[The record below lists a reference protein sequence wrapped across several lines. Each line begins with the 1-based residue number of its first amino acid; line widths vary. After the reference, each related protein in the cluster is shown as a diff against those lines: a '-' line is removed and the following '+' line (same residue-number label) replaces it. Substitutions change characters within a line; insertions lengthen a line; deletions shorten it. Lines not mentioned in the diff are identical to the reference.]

1 MEAGHIVFIGA
12 TTENPSFEINAALLS
27 RCRVLTLNKLQP
39 EHIRSLLERA
49 ISDKEKGLLLSLVG
63 SAPGDVIKVEE
74 EALHFLANA
83 ADGDARAAL
92 NSLEIAGLAAF
103 AAWEST
109 PRRPSAD
116 EKAFNV
122 NVKIDGERDGYAD
135 GVKQEASSLM
145 LVAVANHKMDISG
158 TGFGMKRLEVLKESL
173 KKEIPPNSIDDYT
186 KPFKRFVG
194 GKEVVKGVQE
204 VKERSPSGGS
214 QGDSGGYMHDVGSR
228 DMERTGVNL
237 YDTAGEAGGSG
248 VENKKE
254 RRNIVVTLQQVIP
267 QILLTCIFSSSSKLK
282 PLVVKIFR
290 GFLCINLSLCR
301 GVSDGNPFSGARG
314 NSTFAC
320 FVRQDRRG
328 TLQYHQCPN

>member
-39 EHIRSLLERA
+39 EHIRNLLDRA
-49 ISDKEKGLLLSLVG
+49 ISDKEKGLLCSLVG

-74 EALHFLANA
+74 DALQFLANA

-109 PRRPSAD
+109 PRKPSGD

-122 NVKIDGERDGYAD
+122 NVKIDGEKDVYAD
-135 GVKQEASSLM
+135 GIKQEASSSLM
-145 LVAVANHKMDISG
+145 LVPATSNRLDISG
-158 TGFGMKRLEVLKESL
+158 TGFRMKRLEVLKESL
-173 KKEIPPNSIDDYT
+173 KKENSPNSTDDYT

-194 GKEVVKGVQE
+194 GKEVVQGVKE

-214 QGDSGGYMHDVGSR
+214 QGDSGGYMHDVGSK
-228 DMERTGVNL
+228 DIERIGGNL
-237 YDTAGEAGGSG
+237 HDTAGEAG
-248 VENKKE
+248 E
-254 RRNIVVTLQQVIP
+254 RRNIVVTLQQVT
-267 QILLTCIFSSSSKLK
+267 LATCILKL
-282 PLVVKIFR
+282 
-290 GFLCINLSLCR
+290 LCII
-301 GVSDGNPFSGARG
+301 
-314 NSTFAC
+314 
-320 FVRQDRRG
+320 
-328 TLQYHQCPN
+328 